1 MIRPELQ
8 RQRIL
13 VLKSEPMRI
22 LIYALFLF
30 MFAGSVLAQDIK
42 QKIYDT
48 EREFE
53 KMVAEKGM
61 NAAFIEFLSPVGIMF
76 MPDLVNGRET
86 WKARPTSP
94 AALTWNPIWIDVSSN
109 GVLAYSIGNSIFRP
123 NGKDDQTAYY
133 GHYISIWTRQGSG
146 EYRAALDTGINH
158 EKPSSMPTDWKS
170 PAKSAVV
177 KVDGTGSAG
186 DHSTVFF
193 SAIEKQGTAAYNTHL
208 ADDAIVMRDGIQ
220 PLFGRKPAIEYFK
233 KGKSK
238 IVFAKRKSF
247 VEAVD
252 LAYVNSTYKL
262 IDKAGTEIEKGNYV
276 QVWKLIGGKWKIAAD
291 VFVPLPKPAK

>member
-1 MIRPELQ
+1 MKALIVFA
-8 RQRIL
+8 
-13 VLKSEPMRI
+13 VLIFTS
-22 LIYALFLF
+22 
-30 MFAGSVLAQDIK
+30 LAIDAQGNP
-42 QKIYDT
+42 QKIHET
-48 EREFE
+48 EKAFE

-86 WKARPTSP
+86 WKARPASP

-133 GHYISIWTRQGSG
+133 GHYISIWTRQGNG

-193 SAIEKQGTAAYNTHL
+193 SAIEKQGTTAYGSHL
-208 ADDAIVMRDGIQ
+208 ADEAIVMRDGIQ
-220 PLFGRKPAIEYFK
+220 PLFGRKSATNYFK
-233 KGKSK
+233 KEKSR

-247 VEAVD
+247 IEAVD

-262 IDKAGTEIEKGNYV
+262 HDKTGAETEKGNYV
-276 QVWKLIGGKWKIAAD
+276 QVWKLIGRKWKIAAD